1 MTAFEY
7 SKVCG
12 PWQNFVGKTWTDE
25 DNLHWWLLYEI
36 KWLAGQE
43 GHVLLFHVN
52 LSNVLESY
60 LPSTCPEFSKLFWVV
75 GSLWLE
81 VTSLSHWLMLL
92 ATSCHV
98 ALQNALWKLPAG
110 HYVAWFA
117 RLEQPERWLP
127 FVPHLVSELSGHSE
141 PGICCRLGSRFQR

>member
-117 RLEQPERWLP
+117 LWYLFVGWNNLKGGFRLFLILSLS
-127 FVPHLVSELSGHSE
+127 FLVTVS
-141 PGICCRLGSRFQR
+141 LGFAEG